1 MYPWQPSEYRSNRK
15 TSEPFTT
22 RQFFLLTLVLGALS
36 FIPVIGWFSALF
48 LVISL
53 IAWILSDPRGF
64 LSVLWRALMVIVL
77 LCSCGLIIE
86 YSNVPSETAGTAQF
100 LTASVIGLV
109 LSISG
114 LARSIIVARQQD
126 I

>member
-1 MYPWQPSEYRSNRK
+1 MTTASK
-15 TSEPFTT
+15 EPLST

-64 LSVLWRALMVIVL
+64 LSVLWRTLLVIVL